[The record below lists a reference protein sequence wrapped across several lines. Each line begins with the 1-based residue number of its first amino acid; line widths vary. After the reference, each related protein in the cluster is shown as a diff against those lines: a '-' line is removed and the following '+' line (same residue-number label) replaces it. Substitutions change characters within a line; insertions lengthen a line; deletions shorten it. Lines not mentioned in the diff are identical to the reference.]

1 MEGIRILKGDFIYS
15 KSQTELEMI
24 KDGFLLANEKEIIG
38 LYTELPKEYKE
49 ERIEDYTGKLIIPG
63 FTDLHV
69 HAPQY
74 TFRGLGMNM
83 ELIPWLNTYTF
94 PAEAKYADV
103 NYAKKTYPRFVED
116 LKNSTTTR
124 AGIFGTIHV
133 ESTKYLMDLIE
144 ESGVVA
150 GVGKVNMDRNSP
162 ENLCEGTTRAGI
174 FGTIHVES
182 TKYLMD
188 LIEESGV
195 VAGVG
200 KVNMDRNSP
209 ENLCEG
215 TEESLENTRRW
226 LSEIEG
232 RYDRVFPILTPRFI
246 PSCSDRAM
254 EGLEICEGT
263 EESLENT
270 RRWLSEIEGR
280 YDRVFPILT
289 PRFIP
294 SCSDR
299 AMEGLEIICRE
310 TGLPVQSHLSENISE
325 IDWVQEL
332 HPDTSCYA
340 EAYDKYGLCGS
351 MSKTIMAHCVHS
363 DRSEKEMELLDW
375 VQELHPDTSCYAEAY
390 DKYGLCGSMSK
401 TIMAHCVHSDRSE
414 KEMELL
420 RFYVQDNYGALRT
433 FGS

>member
-24 KDGFLLANEKEIIG
+24 KDGFLLANEKEIID

-116 LKNSTTTR
+116 LKNS
-124 AGIFGTIHV
+124 A
-133 ESTKYLMDLIE
+133 
-144 ESGVVA
+144 
-150 GVGKVNMDRNSP
+150 
-162 ENLCEGTTRAGI
+162 TTRAGI

-254 EGLEICEGT
+254 EGLET
-263 EESLENT
+263 
-270 RRWLSEIEGR
+270 
-280 YDRVFPILT
+280 
-289 PRFIP
+289 
-294 SCSDR
+294 
-299 AMEGLEIICRE
+299 ICRE

-363 DRSEKEMELLDW
+363 DRSEKEMELLKKNQVW
-375 VQELHPDTSCYAEAY
+375 V
-390 DKYGLCGSMSK
+390 
-401 TIMAHCVHSDRSE
+401 AHCPESNMNLASGVAPIKKMMKENVRIGIGTDIAAGSKLSMFAAMADAIKASKLRWVYVDKEESPLTVSEVFYLATVGGGSFFGKAGSFEKGYEFDAVVIDDSNLSDT
-414 KEMELL
+414 EMSLYERLERL
-420 RFYVQDNYGALRT
+420 IYMAEESRIIRKYVRGQQVI
-433 FGS
+433 

>member
-162 ENLCEGTTRAGI
+162 ENLCEGT
-174 FGTIHVES
+174 
-182 TKYLMD
+182 
-188 LIEESGV
+188 
-195 VAGVG
+195 
-200 KVNMDRNSP
+200 
-209 ENLCEG
+209 
-215 TEESLENTRRW
+215 
-226 LSEIEG
+226 
-232 RYDRVFPILTPRFI
+232 
-246 PSCSDRAM
+246 
-254 EGLEICEGT
+254 

-363 DRSEKEMELLDW
+363 DRSEKEMELLKKNQVW
-375 VQELHPDTSCYAEAY
+375 V
-390 DKYGLCGSMSK
+390 
-401 TIMAHCVHSDRSE
+401 AHCPESNMNLASGVAPIKKMMKENVRIGIGTDIAAGSKLSMFSAMADAIKASKLRWVYVDKEESPLTVSEVFYLATVGGGSFFGKAGSFEKGYEFDAVVIDDSNLSDT
-414 KEMELL
+414 EMSLYERLERL
-420 RFYVQDNYGALRT
+420 IYMAEESRIIRKYVRGQQVI
-433 FGS
+433 

>member
-24 KDGFLLANEKEIIG
+24 KDGFLLANEKEIID

-116 LKNSTTTR
+116 LKNSATTR

-150 GVGKVNMDRNSP
+150 G
-162 ENLCEGTTRAGI
+162 I
-174 FGTIHVES
+174 
-182 TKYLMD
+182 
-188 LIEESGV
+188 
-195 VAGVG
+195 G

-254 EGLEICEGT
+254 EGLET
-263 EESLENT
+263 
-270 RRWLSEIEGR
+270 
-280 YDRVFPILT
+280 
-289 PRFIP
+289 
-294 SCSDR
+294 
-299 AMEGLEIICRE
+299 ICRE

-363 DRSEKEMELLDW
+363 DRSEKEMELLKKNQVW
-375 VQELHPDTSCYAEAY
+375 V
-390 DKYGLCGSMSK
+390 
-401 TIMAHCVHSDRSE
+401 AHCPESNMNLASGVAPIKKMMKENVRIGIGTDIAAGSKLSMFSAMADAIKASKLRWVYVDKEESPLTVSEVFYLATVGGGSFFGKAGSFEKGYEFDAVVIDDSNLSDT
-414 KEMELL
+414 EMSLYERLERL
-420 RFYVQDNYGALRT
+420 IYMAEESRIIRKYVRGQQVI
-433 FGS
+433 

>member
-38 LYTELPKEYKE
+38 IYTELPKEYKE

-116 LKNSTTTR
+116 LKNS
-124 AGIFGTIHV
+124 A
-133 ESTKYLMDLIE
+133 
-144 ESGVVA
+144 
-150 GVGKVNMDRNSP
+150 
-162 ENLCEGTTRAGI
+162 TTRAGI

-232 RYDRVFPILTPRFI
+232 RYDRVFPILTPRVI

-254 EGLEICEGT
+254 EGLET
-263 EESLENT
+263 
-270 RRWLSEIEGR
+270 
-280 YDRVFPILT
+280 
-289 PRFIP
+289 
-294 SCSDR
+294 
-299 AMEGLEIICRE
+299 ICRE

-363 DRSEKEMELLDW
+363 DRSEKEMELLKKNQVW
-375 VQELHPDTSCYAEAY
+375 V
-390 DKYGLCGSMSK
+390 
-401 TIMAHCVHSDRSE
+401 AHCPESNMNLASGVAPIKKMMKENVRIGIGTDIAAGSKLSMFAAMADAIKASKLRWVYVDKEESPLTVSEVFYLATVGGGSFFGKAGSFEKGYEFDAVVIDDSNLSDT
-414 KEMELL
+414 EMSLYERLERL
-420 RFYVQDNYGALRT
+420 IYMAEESRIIRKYVRGQQVI
-433 FGS
+433 

>member
-24 KDGFLLANEKEIIG
+24 KDGFLLANEKEIID

-116 LKNSTTTR
+116 LKNSATTR

-150 GVGKVNMDRNSP
+150 G
-162 ENLCEGTTRAGI
+162 I
-174 FGTIHVES
+174 
-182 TKYLMD
+182 
-188 LIEESGV
+188 
-195 VAGVG
+195 G

-254 EGLEICEGT
+254 EGLET
-263 EESLENT
+263 
-270 RRWLSEIEGR
+270 
-280 YDRVFPILT
+280 
-289 PRFIP
+289 
-294 SCSDR
+294 
-299 AMEGLEIICRE
+299 ICRE

-363 DRSEKEMELLDW
+363 DRSEKEMELLRKNQVW
-375 VQELHPDTSCYAEAY
+375 V
-390 DKYGLCGSMSK
+390 
-401 TIMAHCVHSDRSE
+401 AHCPESNMNLASGVAPIKKMMKENVRIGIGTDIAAGSKLSMFSAMADAIKASKLRWVYVDKEESPLTVSEVFYLATVGGGSFFGKAGSFEKGYEFDAVVIDDSNLSDT
-414 KEMELL
+414 EMSLYERLERL
-420 RFYVQDNYGALRT
+420 IYMAEESRIIRKYVRGQQVI
-433 FGS
+433 

>member
-116 LKNSTTTR
+116 LKNS
-124 AGIFGTIHV
+124 A
-133 ESTKYLMDLIE
+133 
-144 ESGVVA
+144 
-150 GVGKVNMDRNSP
+150 
-162 ENLCEGTTRAGI
+162 TTRAGI

-254 EGLEICEGT
+254 EGLET
-263 EESLENT
+263 
-270 RRWLSEIEGR
+270 
-280 YDRVFPILT
+280 
-289 PRFIP
+289 
-294 SCSDR
+294 
-299 AMEGLEIICRE
+299 ICRE

-340 EAYDKYGLCGS
+340 EAYDKYGLRGS

-363 DRSEKEMELLDW
+363 DRSEKEMELLKKNQVW
-375 VQELHPDTSCYAEAY
+375 V
-390 DKYGLCGSMSK
+390 
-401 TIMAHCVHSDRSE
+401 AHCPESNMNLASGVAPIKKMMKENVRIGIGTDIAAGSKLSMFSAMADAIKASKLRWVYVDKEESPLTVSEVFYLATVGGGSFFGKAGSFEKGYEFDAVVIDDSNLSDT
-414 KEMELL
+414 EMSLYERLERL
-420 RFYVQDNYGALRT
+420 IYMAEESRIIRKYVRGQQVI
-433 FGS
+433 

>member
-116 LKNSTTTR
+116 LKNS
-124 AGIFGTIHV
+124 A
-133 ESTKYLMDLIE
+133 
-144 ESGVVA
+144 
-150 GVGKVNMDRNSP
+150 
-162 ENLCEGTTRAGI
+162 TTRAGI

-254 EGLEICEGT
+254 EGLET
-263 EESLENT
+263 
-270 RRWLSEIEGR
+270 
-280 YDRVFPILT
+280 
-289 PRFIP
+289 
-294 SCSDR
+294 
-299 AMEGLEIICRE
+299 ICRE

-363 DRSEKEMELLDW
+363 DRSEKEMELLKKNQVW
-375 VQELHPDTSCYAEAY
+375 V
-390 DKYGLCGSMSK
+390 
-401 TIMAHCVHSDRSE
+401 AHCPESNMNLASGVAPIKKMMKENVRIGIGTDIAAGSKLSMFSAMADAIKASKLRWVYVDKEESPLTVSEVFYLATVGGGSFFGKAGSFEKGYEFDAVVIDDSNLSDT
-414 KEMELL
+414 EMSLYERLERL
-420 RFYVQDNYGALRT
+420 IYMAEESRIIRKYVRGQQVI
-433 FGS
+433 

>member
-162 ENLCEGTTRAGI
+162 ENLCEGT
-174 FGTIHVES
+174 
-182 TKYLMD
+182 
-188 LIEESGV
+188 
-195 VAGVG
+195 
-200 KVNMDRNSP
+200 
-209 ENLCEG
+209 
-215 TEESLENTRRW
+215 EESLENTRRW

-254 EGLEICEGT
+254 EGLET
-263 EESLENT
+263 
-270 RRWLSEIEGR
+270 
-280 YDRVFPILT
+280 
-289 PRFIP
+289 
-294 SCSDR
+294 
-299 AMEGLEIICRE
+299 ICRE

-363 DRSEKEMELLDW
+363 DRSEKEMELLKKNQVW
-375 VQELHPDTSCYAEAY
+375 V
-390 DKYGLCGSMSK
+390 
-401 TIMAHCVHSDRSE
+401 AHCPESNMNLASGVAPIKKMMKENVRIGIGTDIAAGSKLSMFAAMADAIKASKLRWVYVDKEESPLTVSEVFYLATVGGGSFFGKAGSFEKGYEFDAVVIDDSNLSDT
-414 KEMELL
+414 EMSLYERLERL
-420 RFYVQDNYGALRT
+420 IYMAEESRIIRKYVRGQQVI
-433 FGS
+433 

>member
-24 KDGFLLANEKEIIG
+24 KDGFLLANEKEIID

-116 LKNSTTTR
+116 LKNSATTR

-150 GVGKVNMDRNSP
+150 GIGKVNMDRNSP
-162 ENLCEGTTRAGI
+162 ENL
-174 FGTIHVES
+174 
-182 TKYLMD
+182 
-188 LIEESGV
+188 
-195 VAGVG
+195 
-200 KVNMDRNSP
+200 
-209 ENLCEG
+209 
-215 TEESLENTRRW
+215 
-226 LSEIEG
+226 
-232 RYDRVFPILTPRFI
+232 
-246 PSCSDRAM
+246 
-254 EGLEICEGT
+254 CEGT

-363 DRSEKEMELLDW
+363 DRSEKEMELLRKNQVW
-375 VQELHPDTSCYAEAY
+375 V
-390 DKYGLCGSMSK
+390 
-401 TIMAHCVHSDRSE
+401 AHCPESNMNLASGVAPIKKMMKENVRIGIGTDIAAGSKLSMFSAMADAIKASKLRWVYVDKEESPLTVSEVFYLATVGGGSFFGKAGSFEKGYEFDAVVIDDSNLSDT
-414 KEMELL
+414 EMSLYERLERL
-420 RFYVQDNYGALRT
+420 IYMAEESRIIRKYVRGQQVI
-433 FGS
+433 

>member
-162 ENLCEGTTRAGI
+162 ENLCEGT
-174 FGTIHVES
+174 
-182 TKYLMD
+182 
-188 LIEESGV
+188 
-195 VAGVG
+195 
-200 KVNMDRNSP
+200 
-209 ENLCEG
+209 
-215 TEESLENTRRW
+215 EESLENTRRW

-254 EGLEICEGT
+254 EGLET
-263 EESLENT
+263 
-270 RRWLSEIEGR
+270 
-280 YDRVFPILT
+280 
-289 PRFIP
+289 
-294 SCSDR
+294 
-299 AMEGLEIICRE
+299 ICRE

-363 DRSEKEMELLDW
+363 DRSEKEMELLRKNQVW
-375 VQELHPDTSCYAEAY
+375 V
-390 DKYGLCGSMSK
+390 
-401 TIMAHCVHSDRSE
+401 AHCPESNMNLASGVAPIKKMMKENVRIGIGTDIAAGSKLSMFAAMADAIKASKLRWVYVDKEESPLTVSEVFYLATVGGGSFFGKAGSFEKGYEFDAVVIDDSNLSDT
-414 KEMELL
+414 EMSLYERLERL
-420 RFYVQDNYGALRT
+420 IYMAEESRIIRKYVRGQQVI
-433 FGS
+433 

>member
-116 LKNSTTTR
+116 LKNS
-124 AGIFGTIHV
+124 A
-133 ESTKYLMDLIE
+133 
-144 ESGVVA
+144 
-150 GVGKVNMDRNSP
+150 
-162 ENLCEGTTRAGI
+162 TTRAGI

-254 EGLEICEGT
+254 EGLET
-263 EESLENT
+263 
-270 RRWLSEIEGR
+270 
-280 YDRVFPILT
+280 
-289 PRFIP
+289 
-294 SCSDR
+294 
-299 AMEGLEIICRE
+299 ICRE

-363 DRSEKEMELLDW
+363 DRSEKEMELLRKNQVW
-375 VQELHPDTSCYAEAY
+375 V
-390 DKYGLCGSMSK
+390 
-401 TIMAHCVHSDRSE
+401 AHCPESNMNLASGVAPIKKMMKENVRIGIGTDIAAGSKLSMFAAMADAIKASKLRWVYVDKEESPLTVSEVFYLATVGGGSFFGKAGSFEKGYEFDAVVIDDSNLSDT
-414 KEMELL
+414 EMSLYERLERL
-420 RFYVQDNYGALRT
+420 IYMAEESRIIRKYVRGQQVI
-433 FGS
+433 

>member
-116 LKNSTTTR
+116 LKNSATTR

-133 ESTKYLMDLIE
+133 ESTEYLMDLIE

-162 ENLCEGTTRAGI
+162 ENL
-174 FGTIHVES
+174 
-182 TKYLMD
+182 
-188 LIEESGV
+188 
-195 VAGVG
+195 
-200 KVNMDRNSP
+200 
-209 ENLCEG
+209 
-215 TEESLENTRRW
+215 
-226 LSEIEG
+226 
-232 RYDRVFPILTPRFI
+232 
-246 PSCSDRAM
+246 
-254 EGLEICEGT
+254 CEGT

-363 DRSEKEMELLDW
+363 DRSEKEMELLRKNQVW
-375 VQELHPDTSCYAEAY
+375 V
-390 DKYGLCGSMSK
+390 
-401 TIMAHCVHSDRSE
+401 AHCPESNMNLASGVAPIKKMMKENVRIGIGTDIAAGSKLSMFAAMADAIKASKLRWVYVDKEESPLTVSEVFYLATVGGGSFFGKAGSFEKGYEFDAVVIDDSNLSDT
-414 KEMELL
+414 EMSLYERLERL
-420 RFYVQDNYGALRT
+420 IYMAEESRIIRKYVRGQQVI
-433 FGS
+433 

>member
-116 LKNSTTTR
+116 LKNSATTR

-133 ESTKYLMDLIE
+133 Q
-144 ESGVVA
+144 
-150 GVGKVNMDRNSP
+150 
-162 ENLCEGTTRAGI
+162 
-174 FGTIHVES
+174 S

-215 TEESLENTRRW
+215 TEESLKNTRRW

-254 EGLEICEGT
+254 EGLET
-263 EESLENT
+263 
-270 RRWLSEIEGR
+270 
-280 YDRVFPILT
+280 
-289 PRFIP
+289 
-294 SCSDR
+294 
-299 AMEGLEIICRE
+299 ICRE

-363 DRSEKEMELLDW
+363 DRSEKEMELLRKNQVW
-375 VQELHPDTSCYAEAY
+375 V
-390 DKYGLCGSMSK
+390 
-401 TIMAHCVHSDRSE
+401 AHCPESNMNLASGVAPIKKMMKENVRIGIGTDIAAGSKLSMFSAMADAIKASKLRWVYVDKEESPLTVSEVFYLATVGGGSFFGKAGSFEKGYEFDAVVIDDSNLSDT
-414 KEMELL
+414 EMSLYERLERL
-420 RFYVQDNYGALRT
+420 IYMAEESRIIRKYVRGQQVI
-433 FGS
+433 